1 MTGGGSA
8 RPIATETSERV
19 DLPGGPLAYTLRRS
33 RRATRLRVVID
44 ARRGVVVTI
53 PGGRPGAR
61 EAAGHVEPFLRDRE
75 GWIRTHLDRQA
86 RQRSTVAGSA
96 AEELVD
102 GARLRFR
109 GDLHVLRLET
119 APPGTRRSAVLVG
132 WSAAGPGS
140 GSAADP
146 TGRAASS
153 DPAGDAD
160 PTGQDASGAR
170 ELVVRLARRDRRSL
184 ARVLEA
190 WLRDR
195 AATDIEAAIGRH
207 APALGVTPSHVTL
220 RDPRTRWGSA
230 GRTGRIALSWRL
242 VLAPPEALETVVVHE
257 LAHLRVFG
265 HGPDF
270 WTLVEARVPEHR
282 AWRRWLRTHSVELHS
297 ALAPNTTVPAAR
309 S

>member
-1 MTGGGSA
+1 MPGGSSA
-8 RPIATETSERV
+8 RPVATETSERIE
-19 DLPGGPLAYTLRRS
+19 LPGGSLDYTLRRS
-33 RRATRLRVVID
+33 RRARRLRVVID

-61 EAAGHVEPFLRDRE
+61 EAADHVEPFLRDRE
-75 GWIRTHLDRQA
+75 RWIRGHLATQA
-86 RQRSTVAGSA
+86 RQRSTVAGA
-96 AEELVD
+96 AADELVD
-102 GARLRFR
+102 GAALRFR
-109 GDLHVLRLET
+109 GEHHLLRIET
-119 APPGTRRSAVLVG
+119 APAGARRSSVLVG
-132 WSAAGPGS
+132 WSAGGPS
-140 GSAADP
+140 PATDP
-146 TGRAASS
+146 G
-153 DPAGDAD
+153 G
-160 PTGQDASGAR
+160 R
-170 ELVVRLARRDRRSL
+170 ELVVRLARADRRPL

-195 AATDIEAAIGRH
+195 AAIDVEAAVTRH
-207 APALGVTPSHVTL
+207 GSALGVTPSHVAL

-270 WTLVEARVPEHR
+270 WALVAGRIPDHK
-282 AWRRWLRTHSVELHS
+282 AWRRWLRTHSVELH
-297 ALAPNTTVPAAR
+297 ATLAPVEGLT

>member
-1 MTGGGSA
+1 MTGRASV
-8 RPIATETSERV
+8 RPVATETSERV
-19 DLPGGPLAYTLRRS
+19 DLPGGPLVYVLRRS
-33 RRATRLRVVID
+33 RRASRLRVVID

-61 EAAGHVEPFLRDRE
+61 EAAEHVEPFLRDRE
-75 GWIRTHLDRQA
+75 GWIRSHLARQA
-86 RQRSTVAGSA
+86 SQRSTVAGAA

-102 GARLRFR
+102 GARPRFR
-109 GDLHVLRLET
+109 GDLHVLRMET

-132 WSAAGPGS
+132 WSAAGPGPGAGAEAGS
-140 GSAADP
+140 GPGAPPGPPADTTP
-146 TGRAASS
+146 
-153 DPAGDAD
+153 PAR
-160 PTGQDASGAR
+160 DASAGR
-170 ELVVRLARRDRRSL
+170 ELVVRLARQDRRPL

-195 AATDIEAAIGRH
+195 AATDIESAIGRH
-207 APALGVTPSHVTL
+207 APALGVTPSQVTL

-257 LAHLRVFG
+257 LAHLRAFG

-270 WTLVEARVPEHR
+270 WALVEARVPDHR

-297 ALAPNTTVPAAR
+297 ALAPSGSLPA
-309 S
+309 